1 MEGWLPPAPLAVW
14 AALGGFWGVGQ
25 GRGNQVAL
33 WCLRAKALDSGLPEF
48 QSCACYSLP
57 L

>member
-1 MEGWLPPAPLAVW
+1 MEGWLPPAPLTVW
-14 AALGGFWGVGQ
+14 AALSGFWGVRQ
-25 GRGNQVAL
+25 GRGNQVAV